1 MFADIFKNLLNGLW
15 SIAKLPVIIISVL
28 TAIIIILYISFFMYY
43 KYIKKVKTIKADVR
57 GERIKNENIV
67 IKIIK
72 AIKIL
77 TALII
82 LKWKIQITT
91 MKDNTL
97 KNSGIPKTGNFLSS
111 LIFKPLICYI
121 FIKLS

>member
-1 MFADIFKNLLNGLW
+1 MILAWQRK
-15 SIAKLPVIIISVL
+15 II
-28 TAIIIILYISFFMYY
+28 T
-43 KYIKKVKTIKADVR
+43 KKTI
-57 GERIKNENIV
+57 
-67 IKIIK
+67 IIK

-111 LIFKPLICYI
+111 LIFKPQI
-121 FIKLS
+121 FLKI